1 MRYSKPSNTFF
12 TSTIKNLLVMALAT
26 LAVGCGEKDSPSG
39 KHQVTAVIQI
49 HPTKPNFYTTNESF
63 IANEIASLSLGVNL
77 AAAALMGN
85 WESQD
90 IDPNNIQ
97 KNLVVTRISGTDM
110 ASITLHSDDPDQAKN
125 IIEALIESYLVTRKK
140 NEEDRAKKALKALDN
155 EGREL
160 SDLVQDYRKDLTVLI
175 QQYGIPYFDGGSA
188 GNRLGLSEQAMFQS
202 ARAKLADLETELA
215 LISAKNE
222 ALERDEVEQNKIIP
236 QLEVL
241 EKQVLKMREMVAA
254 RQEDAIRL
262 SMKQTS
268 YTQAKEQYEQA
279 RGRLIEMKKEYSEA
293 RIRLRMA
300 RYPITVRQEPTVA
313 KSTNKDGGVIS
324 SKDFDSKS
332 GEVNA
337 QTSKAPIEAGRRD
350 PMNQPIVNGSR
361 SKIKKE
367 FQGFMK
373 LPEGSGQTQFIDR
386 SADLSLAFSNYYR
399 ENPFPRASG
408 KLTMIGVNVLKL
420 PDGELGVESIWSD
433 VEGYKWGALHI
444 LDRTNSSWRLD
455 WENFAPYSTESWP
468 RFINQLEG
476 SSKEGTFRLLVRK
489 RRTADDSNKISL
501 SFYRPPNV
509 KEVNDEFKNS
519 ESPEIDLLAGSE
531 LAKEFMRLW
540 EDHKEG
546 NGPMGSFLGRA
557 LNPDSLDVM
566 RITVRLGWEDKKRD
580 KGVLELKEIIG
591 AGWFGER
598 IIKLRKGTKD
608 DL

>member
-1 MRYSKPSNTFF
+1 
-12 TSTIKNLLVMALAT
+12 
-26 LAVGCGEKDSPSG
+26 
-39 KHQVTAVIQI
+39 
-49 HPTKPNFYTTNESF
+49 
-63 IANEIASLSLGVNL
+63 
-77 AAAALMGN
+77 
-85 WESQD
+85 
-90 IDPNNIQ
+90 
-97 KNLVVTRISGTDM
+97 M
-110 ASITLHSDDPDQAKN
+110 ASITLHSDDPNQAKN

-140 NEEDRAKKALKALDN
+140 NEEDRAKKALDALDA
-155 EGREL
+155 ESTEL
-160 SDLVQDYRKDLTVLI
+160 EDLVDDYRKDLTVLI
-175 QQYGIPYFDGGSA
+175 QQYGIPYFDGGTA
-188 GNRLGLSEQAMFQS
+188 GNHLGVSEKAIFQS

-215 LISAKNE
+215 LLRAKNE
-222 ALERDEVEQNKIIP
+222 ALERAEVEEAKLIS
-236 QLEVL
+236 QLQVL
-241 EKQVLKMREMVAA
+241 ETQVLKMREMVAA

-293 RIRLRMA
+293 RILLKMPRDL
-300 RYPITVRQEPTVA
+300 ITIRQEPTVA

-361 SKIKKE
+361 SKIEKE

-408 KLTMIGVNVLKL
+408 KLTQIGVNVLKL